1 MNYTVKLAIKYS
13 DYPIAFFTRIFY
25 LIRLLD
31 LGIVQSSNQI
41 AELKKPAAGR
51 LYASAVNN
59 SIKGGRLK

>member
-1 MNYTVKLAIKYS
+1 MNYTVNLSIKYS

-25 LIRLLD
+25 LIRVLD

-41 AELKKPAAGR
+41 AALKKPAGGR

-59 SIKGGRLK
+59 SRKGVRLK